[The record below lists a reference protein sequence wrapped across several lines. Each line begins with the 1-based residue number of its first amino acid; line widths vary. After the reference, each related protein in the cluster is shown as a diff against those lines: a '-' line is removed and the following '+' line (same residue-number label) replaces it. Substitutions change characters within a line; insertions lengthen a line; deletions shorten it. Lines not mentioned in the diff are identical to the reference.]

1 MLNMLPKEDEEAN
14 LMYLHTHMQGISS
27 HESSHQTTFQT
38 MAMHP
43 VEYPGWDWAL
53 QPKTLPQRGKDK
65 AHLMMLP

>member
-27 HESSHQTTFQT
+27 RESSYQTDFQT
-38 MAMHP
+38 MAK
-43 VEYPGWDWAL
+43 YPGWDQAL